1 MKAIILLNGEPFRG
15 EIDTSGAYVYCCDG
29 AYSWANGRVKID
41 ETLGDFDSLN
51 ELPDPPPQE
60 VYPSEKNMTDGEI
73 ALFRTIEAGAQ
84 EIYIYGGGGKR
95 EDHFLGNLHL
105 LHAAFLRGIPAYLIT
120 NYARIFEGAGKI
132 PLNGYK
138 GRTISLVPFG
148 GDAHMISSKGLK
160 YPLQDL
166 TLRYGSSRGISNL
179 AVSDEAGVTASRGRV
194 LVFVNFPKE
203 LA

>member
-73 ALFRTIEAGAQ
+73 ALFRAIEAGAQ
-84 EIYIYGGGGKR
+84 K
-95 EDHFLGNLHL
+95 F
-105 LHAAFLRGIPAYLIT
+105 
-120 NYARIFEGAGKI
+120 IFTGA
-132 PLNGYK
+132 
-138 GRTISLVPFG
+138 
-148 GDAHMISSKGLK
+148 
-160 YPLQDL
+160 
-166 TLRYGSSRGISNL
+166 
-179 AVSDEAGVTASRGRV
+179 AVSEKIIFSAICTCFTPRFCAAY
-194 LVFVNFPKE
+194 PPI
-203 LA
+203 